1 MVCAAV
7 PNLELR
13 LDMTQNTNGNTPTY
27 IKSLLAPN
35 KSTRGSRRA
44 WGIDVE
50 AVWVPFFTATNVM
63 GETFLPVDVLGAPIR
78 LAKTKDGE
86 VRFDNNGRPRMSVHQ
101 ELNAQVTLVREN
113 FVAGLQAYTG
123 SVMEERTDA
132 YREQVEAQQLAGA
145 VVLEQLHED
154 VAQALELLA
163 EAEAALEAAA
173 AAQVEQEAAESEP
186 ETKTATRRSRASTPT
201 PAPESA
207 ESLAS

>member
-1 MVCAAV
+1 
-7 PNLELR
+7 
-13 LDMTQNTNGNTPTY
+13 MTQNTNGNTPTY

-63 GETFLPVDVLGAPIR
+63 GETFLPDDVLGAPIR

-163 EAEAALEAAA
+163 EAEAALEAAQAAA
-173 AAQVEQEAAESEP
+173 AAQVEREAAEPEI

-201 PAPESA
+201 SAPESA